1 MENNKVLFTEAEVGK
16 MFGIGK
22 PKVYELI
29 RNGYLPALNLGG
41 LKIKKSTID
50 EFLTAYENCDFSD
63 MKNIVELVA

>member
-1 MENNKVLFTEAEVGK
+1 MERNKVLFTVADVGK

-29 RNGYLPALNLGG
+29 RCGYLPALNLGG

-50 EFLTAYENCDFSD
+50 DFLSRYENCDFTD
-63 MKNIVELVA
+63 MKNAVKMAA